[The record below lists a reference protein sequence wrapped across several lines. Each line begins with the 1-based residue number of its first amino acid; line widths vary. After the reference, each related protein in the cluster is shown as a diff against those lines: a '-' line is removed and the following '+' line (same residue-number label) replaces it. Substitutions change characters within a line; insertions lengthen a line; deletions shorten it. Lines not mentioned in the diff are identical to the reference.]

1 MGKKLIFSSD
11 SVGFDLKE
19 ELKEYVTSL
28 GYEVEDVGTLT
39 KEEPVPYF
47 EVAKRLAEKIQSGEF
62 ERGIVLCGT
71 GMGVSQVCNKFKG
84 VFCALVESEFT
95 AEKCRIINNSNVM
108 ALGGLV
114 VTPPV
119 AKRMVSLFLDTEWC
133 QGEPPERVELL
144 QGLQKPCNDVGQ

>member
-1 MGKKLIFSSD
+1 MEKKLILSSD
-11 SVGFDLKE
+11 LAGFALKE
-19 ELKEYVTSL
+19 EIKEYVESL

-39 KEEPVPYF
+39 REEPVPYF
-47 EVAKRLAEKIQSGEF
+47 EVAKRIAEKVQSGEY
-62 ERGIVLCGT
+62 ERGIVFCGT

-84 VFCALVESEFT
+84 VFCALVESEYT
-95 AEKCRIINNSNVM
+95 AERCRVINNSNIM

-133 QGEPPERVELL
+133 QGETPERVEFL
-144 QGLQKPCNDVGQ
+144 QRLQKPCNDVGQ